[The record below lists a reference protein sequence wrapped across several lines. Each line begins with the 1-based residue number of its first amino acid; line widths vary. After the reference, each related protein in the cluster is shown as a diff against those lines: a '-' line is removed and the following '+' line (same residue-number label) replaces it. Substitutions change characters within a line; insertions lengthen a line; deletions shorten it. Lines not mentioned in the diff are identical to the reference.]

1 MPTVR
6 TTFRPDLEVEVG
18 DLEYAQ
24 LKAEGLLVNEE
35 PASDS
40 TPPATAVSATPVK
53 KTSTGAAGS
62 KES

>member
-6 TTFRPDLEVEVG
+6 TTFRPDQPIEVG

-24 LKAEGLLVNEE
+24 LKAEGLLVEE
-35 PASDS
+35 DPASEVPVAS
-40 TPPATAVSATPVK
+40 APPATPK
-53 KTSTGAAGS
+53 KTTG